1 MLVFLQLLIF
11 RLINRSGLRISHSKV
26 FSSGMLSAVC
36 TKNLELM
43 NLALVEGVETS
54 FPNCQKDEMRPESNQ
69 GQDYEIQVVPRNM
82 TVGE

>member
-1 MLVFLQLLIF
+1 
-11 RLINRSGLRISHSKV
+11 
-26 FSSGMLSAVC
+26 MLSAVC